1 MNFNLSILNFL
12 IIISRRHL
20 MVNEV
25 VIDTNF
31 FMAVFQFKIDILDE
45 LKKVVPSYKL
55 TTPKFVISELEG
67 LKTNKNQNIRKQA
80 TMALKIAKSGDVEIM
95 DVSTLNGESVDDALL
110 RISKSK
116 ILATNDIQLK
126 KRAKEA
132 SIQVAYI
139 RQKRYVA
146 IV

>member
-1 MNFNLSILNFL
+1 
-12 IIISRRHL
+12 

-55 TTPKFVISELEG
+55 TTPIFVISELEG

-146 IV
+146 ID

>member
-1 MNFNLSILNFL
+1 
-12 IIISRRHL
+12 

-146 IV
+146 ID

>member
-1 MNFNLSILNFL
+1 
-12 IIISRRHL
+12 

-139 RQKRYVA
+139 RQKRYIA
-146 IV
+146 ID

>member
-1 MNFNLSILNFL
+1 
-12 IIISRRHL
+12 

-25 VIDTNF
+25 IIDTNF
-31 FMAVFQFKIDILDE
+31 FMAIFQFKIDILDE

-67 LKTNKNQNIRKQA
+67 LKNNKNQNIRKQA

-126 KRAKEA
+126 RRAKEA

-146 IV
+146 ID

>member
-1 MNFNLSILNFL
+1 
-12 IIISRRHL
+12 

-31 FMAVFQFKIDILDE
+31 FMAVFQFKIDILDD

-146 IV
+146 ID

>member
-1 MNFNLSILNFL
+1 
-12 IIISRRHL
+12 

>member
-1 MNFNLSILNFL
+1 
-12 IIISRRHL
+12 

-31 FMAVFQFKIDILDE
+31 FMAIFQFKIDILDE

-80 TMALKIAKSGDVEIM
+80 AMALKIAKSGDVEIM

-116 ILATNDIQLK
+116 ILATNDSQLK

-146 IV
+146 ID

>member
-1 MNFNLSILNFL
+1 
-12 IIISRRHL
+12 
-20 MVNEV
+20 MVSEV
-25 VIDTNF
+25 IIDTNF
-31 FMAVFQFKIDILDE
+31 FMAVFQFKIDVIDE

-80 TMALKIAKSGDVEIM
+80 TMALRIAKSDDVEIM
-95 DVSTLNGESVDDALL
+95 DVSTLKGESVDDALL

-116 ILATNDIQLK
+116 ILATNDGLLK

-132 SIQVAYI
+132 SIRVAYI
-139 RQKRYVA
+139 RQKRYIA
-146 IV
+146 ID